1 MKDVQIH
8 LSLWKCRLEL
18 QFRNYNTLIR
28 KAKIKNKT
36 QKADQKKKKKNPNL
50 KMPSVGRDME
60 N

>member
-36 QKADQKKKKKNPNL
+36 QKADQKKKKTQT
-50 KMPSVGRDME
+50 
-60 N
+60 